1 VFGQLAMVVIA
12 ALLGPALAAGRRPL
26 LPVLVGELAAGALIG
41 RTGFR
46 ILDPAAA
53 PMPALYAI
61 GFAMLMLSVG
71 TQVDLSSAQLRQS
84 LSRGGLAL
92 LVSLAASLLLGQ
104 AISLTLGIDHALL
117 FGILLAGISAAVV
130 FPCIEERALS
140 GSAIAFLTAWVVLA
154 DGFTVLLM
162 PLTLIGPGHLL
173 LALAGDALIIA
184 AGAGILWLS
193 HRAIRH
199 EAVGSA
205 LREGFR
211 QSRQRGW
218 ALQLRLSILI
228 LLVLAAIAE
237 GTGASVLVAGFV
249 AGVVLAQ
256 LGQPER
262 LVVQLSGVANG
273 FFVPAFFVLL
283 GATLDLRQLVTDP
296 VAIALGV
303 LLAVGSVT
311 VHLLGA
317 AVAGQDRRFTIGLL
331 ASAQLGLPAAAA
343 ALGLSSHA
351 LSPALAAALVLGGCL
366 TLIPTSVAS
375 ALLAR
380 GQGSTRIGTGKP
392 GQKLVD

>member
-1 VFGQLAMVVIA
+1 V
-12 ALLGPALAAGRRPL
+12 
-26 LPVLVGELAAGALIG
+26 
-41 RTGFR
+41 
-46 ILDPAAA
+46 
-53 PMPALYAI
+53 
-61 GFAMLMLSVG
+61 
-71 TQVDLSSAQLRQS
+71 
-84 LSRGGLAL
+84 
-92 LVSLAASLLLGQ
+92 GQ
-104 AISLTLGIDHALL
+104 AISLTLGINHALL
-117 FGILLAGISAAVV
+117 FGILLAGSSAAVI

-154 DGFTVLLM
+154 DGLTVLLM
-162 PLTLIGPGHLL
+162 PLTLIGPSHLL

-228 LLVLAAIAE
+228 LLLLAAIAE

-303 LLAVGSVT
+303 MLAVGSVT

-317 AVAGQDRRFTIGLL
+317 AVAGQNRRFTIGLL

-351 LSPALAAALVLGGCL
+351 LSPALAAALVFGGCL

-380 GQGSTRIGTGKP
+380 GQASTPNGHRSA
-392 GQKLVD
+392 